1 MAGSFKPGDKIAKS
15 GIYAVAHE
23 GQHAEAQE
31 VTCVAGK
38 KFPPCDECGD
48 AVRFVLV
55 KHARH
60 VARQEHFRV

>member
-1 MAGSFKPGDKIAKS
+1 MAGSFKPGDKITKS

-23 GQHAEAQE
+23 RAHSDAQE

-38 KFPPCDECGD
+38 RFPPCDECGD
-48 AVRFVLV
+48 GVRFVLV

-60 VARQEHFRV
+60 VARQDHFRV

>member
-1 MAGSFKPGDKIAKS
+1 VADPYKAGEKITRS
-15 GIYAVAHE
+15 GIYSVLHE
-23 GQHAEAQE
+23 GHAEAHE

-55 KHARH
+55 RHARH
-60 VARQEHFRV
+60 VARHDHFKE

>member
-15 GIYAVAHE
+15 GIYSVSHE
-23 GQHAEAQE
+23 RGHTDAQE

-38 KFPPCDECGD
+38 MFPPCDECGD

-60 VARQEHFRV
+60 ISRQDHFRA